1 MIDSVLNKYIEALRM
16 FDAGWELE
24 PISKALEITV
34 DEARYA
40 VNSGKVKDAYLS
52 EKQTPIS
59 ALGGMRVRL

>member
-1 MIDSVLNKYIEALRM
+1 MIDS
-16 FDAGWELE
+16 GWELE
-24 PISKALEITV
+24 PISKDLEITV

-59 ALGGMRVRL
+59 ALGGMRGGL